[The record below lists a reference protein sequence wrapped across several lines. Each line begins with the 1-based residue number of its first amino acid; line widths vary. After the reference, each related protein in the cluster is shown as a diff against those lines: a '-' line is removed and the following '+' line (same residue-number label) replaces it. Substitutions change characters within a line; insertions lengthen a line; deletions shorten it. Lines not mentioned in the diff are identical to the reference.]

1 MQKDAQEERDTLK
14 ETLKQKD
21 LALRNQDQEL
31 KEKEHIIQ
39 ERDRQLAEKDHEIDR
54 LKVHTYTIMSL
65 YDQDAHI
72 FVVD

>member
-21 LALRNQDQEL
+21 TALRNQDHEL

-39 ERDRQLAEKDHEIDR
+39 EKDRQLAEKDHEIDR
-54 LKVHTYTIMSL
+54 LKVYACVCVCI
-65 YDQDAHI
+65 
-72 FVVD
+72 V